1 MDSPI
6 KRYLQKTIQ
15 QHIGKNKVLLLFGT
29 RRVGKT
35 WLIEQIAT
43 ESGTETLS
51 LNGEDQDVQNLLANR
66 SVANYT
72 RILGNAKLLIIDE
85 AQAIPEIG
93 KILKLMID
101 SFKGLTII
109 ATGSSAF
116 DLLNQTGEPLTGRS
130 VTHYLFPIAQIE
142 LSEQENLLQTTQNLE
157 DRLIFGSYPE
167 IFHLPSL
174 SEKTAYLNELVRSY
188 LLKDIL
194 MYEQIQNSAKLL
206 ELLKLIAYQVG
217 SEVSLDELARNLGIS
232 KNTVARYL
240 DLLSKVFIIYQ
251 LGGYSNNLR
260 KEVTKSSK
268 WYFYDN
274 GVRNAIINDFRL
286 LPLRQDHGVLWEN
299 YALAERIKKNSYLQN
314 HTQPYFWR
322 TYDQQEI
329 DLVEVKNNQLAAFEF
344 KWADAK
350 KKIPGYFAK
359 NYPEAPFVVINK
371 ENYLDFIL

>member
-359 NYPEAPFVVINK
+359 NYPEAPFAVINK